1 MHHLSPPVT
10 FFPSPFSIKK
20 DKDPHKKEKYTLSY
34 RLTSGRNLMGNM
46 YQENFNHDE
55 KQKLESHFSN
65 FDKPVFVIITPNQV
79 DRGALMSRY
88 SRTDKTMRRVFIDEF
103 LSNPNRGTEF
113 YNKVL
118 LDYGDDSVAELGTA
132 QCALEWVSNISAQK
146 IEDHRIGFSFLEKS
160 SRYVAFDKKIN
171 GNYKYYMDKKIL
183 SSSSADKY
191 IHSCDLAFELYSKN
205 IIPMQNYLKEKTPI
219 NDLYFDD
226 SDTQKESIF
235 DNLKS
240 PTDIE
245 NAKKIYASTVKAK
258 TLDILRNLLPSSTLT
273 NLAISGNGR
282 AFEYLLFNMFSSDL
296 SELQDIGNHLF
307 GELEKYVKPFI
318 RRSKDNMYSSIY
330 KDYLAKTKDSIHQ
343 FVDSEILPKENHPTV
358 NLDSAAIL
366 CHVPNEDAE
375 IRLVSSILHEHCK
388 DTSMAFLLNY
398 AKTLPD
404 EKRHKIIRLYTQFR
418 QNRRHRP
425 GRAFESIEYS
435 FELLTN
441 YGTFRDL
448 HRHRLLT
455 ISRQLLS
462 TSYGY
467 DTPKEI
473 TESGMEKDYNDCMYV
488 SNDAYKSM
496 SLKMPVEAQYVV
508 NFAYRYPY
516 FIKMNLREACHMIEL
531 RTTPQGHPDYRRVCQ
546 QMYALIKKVNPVIS
560 EGIKFV
566 DMNDYELGRFKSER
580 KSALRKSKL

>member
-226 SDTQKESIF
+226 SDTQKESTF

>member
-34 RLTSGRNLMGNM
+34 RLTSSRNLMGNM